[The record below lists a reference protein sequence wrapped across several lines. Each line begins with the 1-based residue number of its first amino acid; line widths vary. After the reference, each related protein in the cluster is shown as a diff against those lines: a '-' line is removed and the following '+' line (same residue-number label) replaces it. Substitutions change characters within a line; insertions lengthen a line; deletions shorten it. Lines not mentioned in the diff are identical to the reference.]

1 MLNKYIRTSAREY
14 VVTLKGVQTMF
25 ISYKLDSSFDNIS
38 YRIRLI
44 KDTNKH

>member
-1 MLNKYIRTSAREY
+1 MSTPAS
-14 VVTLKGVQTMF
+14 VVTLNGVQPMLV
-25 ISYKLDSSFDNIS
+25 SYKMDSSFDNIS